1 MGGNGRSRLC
11 GSICCMI
18 IGTTH
23 NVDFERSD
31 DPRARHLHVV
41 GQTGTGK
48 STLLENMIAAD
59 LAAGYGVGVIDPHG
73 SLAESVLAL
82 VPPSRFHQVR
92 YLNPAD
98 ERPIPF
104 NPLWH
109 IPLPDRPRVTDE
121 ITAGFR

>member
-1 MGGNGRSRLC
+1 MGGNGRLRLC

-18 IGTTH
+18 IGTT
-23 NVDFERSD
+23 NGNNFDLSD
-31 DPRARHLHVV
+31 DARARHLHVV

-59 LAAGYGVGVIDPHG
+59 LAAGHGVGVIDPHG
-73 SLAESVLAL
+73 SLAEAVLRL

-98 ERPIPF
+98 PMPVPF
-104 NPLWH
+104 N
-109 IPLPDRPRVTDE
+109 
-121 ITAGFR
+121 